1 MYKENEGEYIRD
13 HPEEYVLFETG
24 GPTGITAT
32 FYETKEELRN
42 ATAKYKGQFGVGLL
56 VLYVFL
62 LGLGTI
68 GEIWEIEWILDLP
81 LFRPPGKY

>member
-1 MYKENEGEYIRD
+1 MNENF
-13 HPEEYVLFETG
+13 PVSK
-24 GPTGITAT
+24 GIKGLAQ
-32 FYETKEELRN
+32 
-42 ATAKYKGQFGVGLL
+42 KYKGHIGIGLL

>member
-1 MYKENEGEYIRD
+1 MNETSPNPAD
-13 HPEEYVLFETG
+13 S
-24 GPTGITAT
+24 GI
-32 FYETKEELRN
+32 KSLVK
-42 ATAKYKGQFGVGLL
+42 KYKGHFGVGLL

>member
-1 MYKENEGEYIRD
+1 MKETSPNPAD
-13 HPEEYVLFETG
+13 N
-24 GPTGITAT
+24 GI
-32 FYETKEELRN
+32 KSLLK
-42 ATAKYKGQFGVGLL
+42 KYKGQFGVGLL

>member
-1 MYKENEGEYIRD
+1 MNETTPDNGLKGLLKR
-13 HPEEYVLFETG
+13 
-24 GPTGITAT
+24 
-32 FYETKEELRN
+32 
-42 ATAKYKGQFGVGLL
+42 YKGQIGIGFL

>member
-1 MYKENEGEYIRD
+1 MEKKSL
-13 HPEEYVLFETG
+13 VQ
-24 GPTGITAT
+24 
-32 FYETKEELRN
+32 
-42 ATAKYKGQFGVGLL
+42 KYKGQIGIGFL

>member
-1 MYKENEGEYIRD
+1 MNETSTTGRPGEQNFFQKNKEK
-13 HPEEYVLFETG
+13 L
-24 GPTGITAT
+24 
-32 FYETKEELRN
+32 
-42 ATAKYKGQFGVGLL
+42 GLGAL
-56 VLYVFL
+56 VVYVFL

>member
-1 MYKENEGEYIRD
+1 MNETSPNPAD
-13 HPEEYVLFETG
+13 S
-24 GPTGITAT
+24 GI
-32 FYETKEELRN
+32 KSLVH
-42 ATAKYKGQFGVGLL
+42 KYKGQFGVGLL

>member
-1 MYKENEGEYIRD
+1 MNETSTTERSGEQNFFQKNKEKLGLCALLV
-13 HPEEYVLFETG
+13 YVL
-24 GPTGITAT
+24 
-32 FYETKEELRN
+32 
-42 ATAKYKGQFGVGLL
+42 
-56 VLYVFL
+56 L

>member
-1 MYKENEGEYIRD
+1 MNKTSPNPLD
-13 HPEEYVLFETG
+13 N
-24 GPTGITAT
+24 GI
-32 FYETKEELRN
+32 KRLVQ
-42 ATAKYKGQFGVGLL
+42 KYKGQFGVGLL
-56 VLYVFL
+56 ILYVFL

>member
-1 MYKENEGEYIRD
+1 MNETSTSERSGEQNFFQKNKEK
-13 HPEEYVLFETG
+13 L
-24 GPTGITAT
+24 
-32 FYETKEELRN
+32 
-42 ATAKYKGQFGVGLL
+42 GLGAL
-56 VLYVFL
+56 VVYVFL

>member
-1 MYKENEGEYIRD
+1 MNKTSPNPAD
-13 HPEEYVLFETG
+13 S
-24 GPTGITAT
+24 GI
-32 FYETKEELRN
+32 KSLVQ
-42 ATAKYKGQFGVGLL
+42 KYKGQFGVGLL

>member
-1 MYKENEGEYIRD
+1 MNETS
-13 HPEEYVLFETG
+13 PN
-24 GPTGITAT
+24 PAKSGI
-32 FYETKEELRN
+32 KSLVQ
-42 ATAKYKGQFGVGLL
+42 KYKGQFGVGLL

>member
-1 MYKENEGEYIRD
+1 MNKTSSSPADSRIKSL
-13 HPEEYVLFETG
+13 VQ
-24 GPTGITAT
+24 
-32 FYETKEELRN
+32 
-42 ATAKYKGQFGVGLL
+42 KYKGQFGVGLL

>member
-1 MYKENEGEYIRD
+1 MNE
-13 HPEEYVLFETG
+13 TS
-24 GPTGITAT
+24 PTPSESGI
-32 FYETKEELRN
+32 KGLVQ
-42 ATAKYKGQFGVGLL
+42 KYKGQFGVGLL

>member
-1 MYKENEGEYIRD
+1 MNETSTSSEQNFFQKNKSKFGLGALVA
-13 HPEEYVLFETG
+13 YVL
-24 GPTGITAT
+24 
-32 FYETKEELRN
+32 
-42 ATAKYKGQFGVGLL
+42 
-56 VLYVFL
+56 L